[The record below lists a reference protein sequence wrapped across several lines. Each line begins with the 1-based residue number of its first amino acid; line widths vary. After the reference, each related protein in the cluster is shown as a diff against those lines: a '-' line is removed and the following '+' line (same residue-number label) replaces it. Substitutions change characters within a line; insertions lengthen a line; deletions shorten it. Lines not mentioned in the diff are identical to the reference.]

1 MSKLLVIVGVITT
14 TFALNQNIVSPVS
27 FEYENQLELMDE
39 EYMAKLEESKKEP
52 YNFISTISQ
61 SMNGE
66 LMIGEKVEIKEKKKE
81 ENKDYVTIDII
92 VSYYTSVEEENGNG
106 LEGRNAIGG
115 YLSNTS
121 IAIPRVTENS
131 IVKYGSVIEF
141 EDLGEAY
148 MKDYNGKYLKR
159 IADDCGSPK
168 HIRIREDGVYRMD
181 IYCQRLPN
189 ESRSQYIK
197 RVNNYG
203 KYKTT
208 AKVYLKN
215 N

>member
-1 MSKLLVIVGVITT
+1 MSRLLVMVGVITT

-27 FEYENQLELMDE
+27 FEYENTLELMDE
-39 EYMAKLEESKKEP
+39 EYIARLEESQKEP
-52 YNFISTISQ
+52 YNFISTISE
-61 SMNGE
+61 SIRGNLMVGE
-66 LMIGEKVEIKEKKKE
+66 QKEVKKE
-81 ENKDYVTIDII
+81 EKKDYVMIDVI

-181 IYCQRLPN
+181 IYCPKFPN
-189 ESRSQYIK
+189 ESKSQYIK